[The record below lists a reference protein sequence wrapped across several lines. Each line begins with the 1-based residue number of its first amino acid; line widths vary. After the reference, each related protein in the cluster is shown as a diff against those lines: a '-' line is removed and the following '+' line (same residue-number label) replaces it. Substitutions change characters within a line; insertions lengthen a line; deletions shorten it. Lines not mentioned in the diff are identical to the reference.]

1 MNGLARVISPGREQG
16 MYDTLIIGRDLSS
29 LVAALTCVCE
39 GRKTIWITEE
49 NPDCV
54 YREAGYTFPSDAR
67 PLWVLAD
74 WQLFSTLIRGLL
86 PADYAVDQDGIL
98 KPAFQIILPGHRVDL
113 FSDREKLIGDL
124 VREFPEQEKEIK
136 RFYRTAEKAGNLF
149 KELMTKEETG
159 HLGGIERILS
169 RIACF
174 PAALSSHISLTLPKE
189 ERWDGFHRILQA
201 QLNFLSH
208 LETDGCSLPLFA
220 AYLLSIP
227 MSGFF
232 HPPGGMNAWKEHL
245 RRAFMDHGGIL
256 KQGCSIIRIE
266 TEPNITV
273 DLKCEESTLTLSGR
287 KLIVSAQWEKLELLL
302 PARKVLSGPRCR
314 NASIRSVGYPFC
326 LHMGVHEGG
335 LPELMAAD
343 CVVLR
348 NGNGPMTRRDLVF
361 LHLSPVGDTDY
372 APQGCRALSATI
384 YLADSPL
391 RLSDQELKKEAMG
404 IIDLLETFLPFLRE
418 SIDYLRVDQSILHSR
433 KDQEIL
439 SRKYHTPKRLFFGMR
454 TFSPH
459 TRLRNVLLTGSILR
473 AGLGFEGEI
482 LAGMNAA
489 FQSRQRS

>member
-1 MNGLARVISPGREQG
+1 

-29 LVAALTCVCE
+29 LIAALTCVRE
-39 GRKTIWITEE
+39 GRKTILIMEE

-54 YREAGYTFPSDAR
+54 YREAGYSFPTDAR

-74 WQLFSTLIRGLL
+74 RHVFSTLIQGFL
-86 PADYAVDQDGIL
+86 PSDYDVVQDGIL
-98 KPAFQIILPGHRVDL
+98 KQAFQIILPGHRVDL
-113 FSDREKLIGDL
+113 FSDRGNLIGDL

-136 RFYRTAEKAGNLF
+136 RFYRAVEKAGNLF
-149 KELMTKEETG
+149 KDLITKEEAG
-159 HLGGIERILS
+159 HLGGTKRLLS

-174 PAALSSHISLTLPKE
+174 PTALSSHISLTLPKE
-189 ERWDGFHRILQA
+189 ERWGGFHRILQA
-201 QLNFLSH
+201 QLNLLSH
-208 LETDGCSLPLFA
+208 LEMDGLPLPLFS
-220 AYLLSIP
+220 AYLLSLP
-227 MSGFF
+227 MNGFF
-232 HPPGGMNAWKEHL
+232 YPPGGMNAWKERL
-245 RRAFMDHGGIL
+245 RRSFTDHGGIL
-256 KQGCSIIRIE
+256 RQGCSIIRIE
-266 TEPNITV
+266 TEPKIAV
-273 DLKCEESTLTLSGR
+273 DLKCEGSAQTLSGR

-302 PARKVLSGPRCR
+302 PARKVLSGPRWR
-314 NASIRSVGYPFC
+314 KTSIRSVGYPFC

-335 LPELMAAD
+335 LPEMMAAD

-348 NGNGPMTRRDLVF
+348 DGNGPVTSRDLVF

-391 RLSDQELKKEAMG
+391 RLSDQELKNEAMG

-439 SRKYHTPKRLFFGMR
+439 SRKYYTPKRLFFGLR

>member
-1 MNGLARVISPGREQG
+1 
-16 MYDTLIIGRDLSS
+16 
-29 LVAALTCVCE
+29 
-39 GRKTIWITEE
+39 
-49 NPDCV
+49 
-54 YREAGYTFPSDAR
+54 
-67 PLWVLAD
+67 
-74 WQLFSTLIRGLL
+74 
-86 PADYAVDQDGIL
+86 
-98 KPAFQIILPGHRVDL
+98 
-113 FSDREKLIGDL
+113 
-124 VREFPEQEKEIK
+124 
-136 RFYRTAEKAGNLF
+136 
-149 KELMTKEETG
+149 
-159 HLGGIERILS
+159 
-169 RIACF
+169 
-174 PAALSSHISLTLPKE
+174 
-189 ERWDGFHRILQA
+189 
-201 QLNFLSH
+201 
-208 LETDGCSLPLFA
+208 
-220 AYLLSIP
+220 
-227 MSGFF
+227 
-232 HPPGGMNAWKEHL
+232 
-245 RRAFMDHGGIL
+245 
-256 KQGCSIIRIE
+256 
-266 TEPNITV
+266 
-273 DLKCEESTLTLSGR
+273 
-287 KLIVSAQWEKLELLL
+287 
-302 PARKVLSGPRCR
+302 
-314 NASIRSVGYPFC
+314 
-326 LHMGVHEGG
+326 
-335 LPELMAAD
+335 MAAD